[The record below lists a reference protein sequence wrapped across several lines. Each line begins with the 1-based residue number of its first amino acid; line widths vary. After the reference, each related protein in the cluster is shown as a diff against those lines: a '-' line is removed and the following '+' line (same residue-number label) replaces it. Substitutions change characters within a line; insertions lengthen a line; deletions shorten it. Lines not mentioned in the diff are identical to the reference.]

1 MQERKSLKR
10 PKRVYTL
17 VGCAIV
23 TAVMVISGCSA
34 TTPRSASYA
43 GYINSALA
51 VLDENGLYRGSSEW
65 RNELATARKRAADID
80 SRTAAYSLLHI
91 AVAIAGGAHSVFLT
105 PADVTASQG
114 ATGETKLPWVETQ
127 DGINVLRLPPLVA
140 AEGTPDAIAYSSAG
154 RDAIL
159 ANKAK
164 APCGWVI
171 DLSSNSGGNG
181 IAMLRAIAP
190 LLDSPRA
197 LGFLYPDGR
206 RSWLP
211 QAEMNEGVVRPIAI
225 LVSNMTRSA
234 AELVLAAFD
243 KQANTVR
250 VGQPS
255 AGMTTSNQIF
265 PLDDGAEMVLSTA
278 WFLNREGEKLDG
290 PFAPDIEV
298 PRGDPQARLI
308 AATDWVR
315 DSCSD

>member
-1 MQERKSLKR
+1 MQGRKSLKS
-10 PKRVYTL
+10 PKRVCAL

-23 TAVMVISGCSA
+23 TAVMVISGCSV
-34 TTPRSASYA
+34 TTPRNTSYA

-51 VLDENGLYRGSSEW
+51 VLDKNGLYRDSSEW
-65 RNELATARKRAADID
+65 RNELATARERAPDID
-80 SRTAAYSLLHI
+80 SWIAAYSLLRI
-91 AVAIAGGAHSVFLT
+91 AVASAGGVHSVFLT
-105 PADVTASQG
+105 PADLAASQD

-127 DGINVLRLPPLVA
+127 DGTNVLHLPPLAA
-140 AEGTPDAIAYSSAG
+140 AEGTPDAISYSTAG
-154 RDAIL
+154 REAIL
-159 ANKAK
+159 TNKAK

-197 LGFLYPDGR
+197 VGFLYPDGR
-206 RSWLP
+206 REWAP
-211 QAEMNEGVVRPIAI
+211 QTEMNEGAVRPTAI
-225 LVSNMTRSA
+225 LISGMTRSA

-265 PLDDGAEMVLSTA
+265 PLDDGAEIVLSTA
-278 WFLNREGEKLDG
+278 WFLNRQGDKLDG
-290 PFAPDIEV
+290 PFTPDIDV

-315 DSCSD
+315 ESCSG